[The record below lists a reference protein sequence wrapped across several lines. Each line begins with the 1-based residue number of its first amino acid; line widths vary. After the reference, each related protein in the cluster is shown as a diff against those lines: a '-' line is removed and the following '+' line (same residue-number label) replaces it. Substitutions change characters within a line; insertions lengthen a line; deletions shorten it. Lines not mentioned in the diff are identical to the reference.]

1 MENEREQ
8 AIHFFEHDE
17 IKCVALMEQLL
28 KSAENV
34 FVLEKTASE
43 NDEASS
49 DDKTFCALFF
59 IKNTSTL
66 FHYIPEQLI
75 SFLTDENKSE
85 EKSAVTKVIEDFIS
99 GINLFCIYGI
109 SSGTKFIESLVHQ
122 KLEKANDYFLML
134 HDKEKFFEIDKD
146 FSDDGS
152 LSKDRYLVKNKSK
165 FVRQCSVEDA
175 DLLLELERGYR
186 QEEVAIHEH
195 EESDAVVKYIL
206 NNSLSNQV
214 VFALTEKSLISEKAI
229 SKAATNARGQEY
241 CQIGGVYCHK
251 DYRGKGNCFIVMFH
265 LIKKI
270 YELNKKPVLF
280 VKEINDRAQHLYAQ
294 LGFYKVGNF
303 RISYFEKYSQKI
315 K

>member
-8 AIHFFEHDE
+8 AIHFFKKDE

-28 KSAENV
+28 KSAENI
-34 FVLEKTASE
+34 FVLEKTSSE
-43 NDEASS
+43 NDEVSS
-49 DDKTFCALFF
+49 DEKIFCALFF

-75 SFLTDENKSE
+75 SVLTGENGSE
-85 EKSAVTKVIEDFIS
+85 EKSAVTKVIEDFVS
-99 GINLFCIYGI
+99 KINLFCIYGI

-122 KLEKANDYFLML
+122 KIEKANDYFLML
-134 HDKEKFFEIDKD
+134 HDKEKFLEIEKD
-146 FSDDGS
+146 FSDDKS
-152 LSKDRYLVKNKSK
+152 SSKDRYLVKNKSK
-165 FVRQCSVEDA
+165 FVRQCTAEDA
-175 DLLLELERGYR
+175 DLLLQLERGYR

-195 EESDAVVKYIL
+195 DESDAVVKYIL
-206 NNSLSNQV
+206 NNSLLNQIV
-214 VFALTEKSLISEKAI
+214 MALTEKNILSEKAI
-229 SKAATNARGQEY
+229 SKAATNARGKEY

-270 YELNKKPVLF
+270 YESNKKPVLF
-280 VKEINDRAQHLYAQ
+280 VKEVNERAKHLYVQ

-303 RISYFEKYSQKI
+303 RISYFEKKPAN
-315 K
+315 